1 MPLIHCIVFLYSPQ
15 SDNVLEIP
23 THQGVDLIYRSNGN
37 VLCIRE
43 IGSTNCSLLNIHVR
57 KIERALRYL
66 HLLNIRLWNLVKQCL
81 HALWRIRKFQQSQI
95 GQYQSRLPC
104 NECIDQASRR
114 VLKGGIETAA
124 KSGSITVNPT
134 THAN

>member
-23 THQGVDLIYRSNGN
+23 THQGVNLIYRSNGN

-43 IGSTNCSLLNIHVR
+43 IGGTNCSLLNIHVR

-66 HLLNIRLWNLVKQCL
+66 HILNIRLRNLVKQCL
-81 HALWRIRKFQQSQI
+81 HALWRVFHAIVTTDSTRK
-95 GQYQSRLPC
+95 LPAVPA
-104 NECIDQASRR
+104 ESYR
-114 VLKGGIETAA
+114 
-124 KSGSITVNPT
+124 
-134 THAN
+134 

>member
-43 IGSTNCSLLNIHVR
+43 IGGTNCSLLNIHVR
-57 KIERALRYL
+57 EIERALRYL
-66 HLLNIRLWNLVKQCL
+66 HILNIRLRNLVKEVDPKIC
-81 HALWRIRKFQQSQI
+81 
-95 GQYQSRLPC
+95 
-104 NECIDQASRR
+104 
-114 VLKGGIETAA
+114 
-124 KSGSITVNPT
+124 TVF
-134 THAN
+134 